1 MENEYL
7 FLILVS
13 RESEVPE
20 SSKESKM
27 KRVFSIKYWGRY
39 LDPGYQIKVAQ
50 FPVPK
55 LAVRPFA

>member
-7 FLILVS
+7 FLILVI

-27 KRVFSIKYWGRY
+27 KRVFSYEYYSRY
-39 LDPGYQIKVAQ
+39 LTLDA
-50 FPVPK
+50 
-55 LAVRPFA
+55 R